1 MMNTKRFISM
11 CNVAIF
17 GIMLVLSSSDTA
29 FATSYDLT
37 DSGGDFAGGNQGTSV
52 SATKNGLTLTLEG
65 LTGLLD
71 AGTNLVDFRPK
82 DPSKA
87 EEPGTGTIII
97 GAKGAGVQDV
107 NPKGS
112 GGISGGG
119 PLGDEVIKL
128 TFLSSVKAS
137 SITLTFAE
145 YELSKE
151 TPVIYLDTTDSP
163 TFGELDIEGV
173 LQNIGDKI
181 FYLDFSLLP
190 NIDVFDS
197 VSMVY
202 VGEIEGHYVLSE
214 VDPPGNPVPE
224 PGTLLLLGSG
234 LVGLGFLRRK
244 NKKGVPRVQS

>member
-1 MMNTKRFISM
+1 MWGVVILGVLLF
-11 CNVAIF
+11 
-17 GIMLVLSSSDTA
+17 LSSSDTA
-29 FATSYDLT
+29 FATSFDLRA
-37 DSGGDFAGGNQGTSV
+37 GGDFGLAGNKGLSV

-71 AGTNLVDFRPK
+71 AGTNLEDFRPK
-82 DPSKA
+82 DPNKD

-151 TPVIYLDTTDSP
+151 TPVIYLDTTASP
-163 TFGELDIEGV
+163 TFGESDIEGV

-181 FYLDFSLLP
+181 FFLDFSLLP
-190 NIDVFDS
+190 NIDAFPS
-197 VSMVY
+197 VSMVF
-202 VGEIEGHYVLSE
+202 VGEIEGHYVLSG
-214 VDPPGNPVPE
+214 VDPDISVPE
-224 PGTLLLLGSG
+224 PGSMLLLGSG
-234 LVGLGFLRRK
+234 LLGLGFFRRK
-244 NKKGVPRVQS
+244 NKKRV